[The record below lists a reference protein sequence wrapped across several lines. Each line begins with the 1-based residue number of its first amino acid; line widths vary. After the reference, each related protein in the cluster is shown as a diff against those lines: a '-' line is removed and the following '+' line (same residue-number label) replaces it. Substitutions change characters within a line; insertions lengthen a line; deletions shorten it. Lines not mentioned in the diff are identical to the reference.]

1 MSAHK
6 DVPGSSVKLDDYEPV
21 PLDTYSDVQEAANGH
36 DKAHS
41 APYVAPE
48 KPYVLLPFEHYLEA
62 LSPPEYVVEGLFEMQ
77 SVVGVVGPPESGK
90 SLLLQEIALCVA
102 LGLPWHGRRT
112 KRGLVV
118 YLAGEGQHGLRKR
131 FQALETRYRE
141 QMEGEIV
148 HLATAKVG
156 ASLIDPMELVRV
168 EESIAQAVQKHQQP
182 LVLLIID
189 TLARFIAP
197 GDESKAMDMG
207 SYMSAIDSLRGDAAA
222 VSLHHP
228 GHGESTRARGSS
240 SFKAGLDAEFSVS
253 CDILTNTVTVNCQKM
268 KDGEK
273 PPPFSFKIETAP
285 TKMVNEDGN
294 PVNSVL
300 LCPTETQIAKTP
312 VRGKNQGKLLK
323 ALEKQPPGAVWTE
336 LEIRDI
342 AKTVGMDR
350 FRAREAIL
358 GLRQLGYL
366 QMTVGGSRL
375 SL

>member
-6 DVPGSSVKLDDYEPV
+6 DEPPGSSKLDDYELAPR
-21 PLDTYSDVQEAANGH
+21 DTYADEPRANGH
-36 DKAHS
+36 ANGVQPS
-41 APYVAPE
+41 YVVPE
-48 KPYVLLPFEHYLEA
+48 KPYVLLPFEHYLES
-62 LSPPEYVVEGLFEMQ
+62 LTPPEYVVEGLFEMQ

-131 FQALETRYRE
+131 FQALETRYRD
-141 QMEGEIV
+141 QLEGEIV

-156 ASLIDPMELVRV
+156 TSLIDPMELVRV
-168 EESIAQAVQKHQQP
+168 EESIAKAVESHQQP

-207 SYMSAIDSLRGDAAA
+207 AYLTAIDALRGDAAA

-228 GHGESTRARGSS
+228 GHGEATRARGSS
-240 SFKAGLDAEFSVS
+240 SFKAGLDAEFSVA
-253 CDILTNTVTVNCQKM
+253 CDALSNTVTMSCQKM

-273 PPPFSFKIETAP
+273 PAPFSFKIERAP
-285 TKMVNEDGN
+285 TRMTNEDGN
-294 PVNSVL
+294 TVMSVL
-300 LCPTETQIAKTP
+300 LCPTETAVAKTP
-312 VRGKNQGKLLK
+312 VRGKNQGLLLK
-323 ALEKQPPGAVWTE
+323 HLEKQPPNGVWTE
-336 LEIRDI
+336 LELRSLAKDI
-342 AKTVGMDR
+342 GIDR

-366 QMTVGGSRL
+366 QLTIGGSRL
-375 SL
+375 AP

>member
-1 MSAHK
+1 MSVHK
-6 DVPGSSVKLDDYEPV
+6 DVPPGSVKLDDYEPA
-21 PLDTYSDVQEAANGH
+21 PADTYADEPRANGH
-36 DKAHS
+36 ANGASK
-41 APYVAPE
+41 PYVAPE

-90 SLLLQEIALCVA
+90 SLLLQEIALCVS
-102 LGLPWHGRRT
+102 LGVPWHGRRT

-131 FQALETRYRE
+131 FQALETRYRD
-141 QMEGEIV
+141 QLDGEIV

-156 ASLIDPMELVRV
+156 TSLIDPMELVRV
-168 EESIAQAVQKHQQP
+168 EESIARAVESHQQP

-207 SYMSAIDSLRGDAAA
+207 AYLTAIDTLRGDAAA

-240 SFKAGLDAEFSVS
+240 SFKAGLDAEFSVA
-253 CDILTNTVTVNCQKM
+253 CDISTNTVTMSCQKM

-273 PPPFSFKIETAP
+273 PSPFSFKIERAP
-285 TKMVNEDGN
+285 TRMRNEDGDT
-294 PVNSVL
+294 VNSVL
-300 LCPTETQIAKTP
+300 LCPTETQVAKTP

-323 ALEKQPPGAVWTE
+323 ALEKLPQGSVWTE
-336 LEIRDI
+336 GEMRDI

-366 QMTVGGSRL
+366 QMTIGGSRL
-375 SL
+375 AP

>member
-1 MSAHK
+1 MERDIESTQGKMDRAIK
-6 DVPGSSVKLDDYEPV
+6 
-21 PLDTYSDVQEAANGH
+21 ANGNG
-36 DKAHS
+36 HS
-41 APYVAPE
+41 NGSKSYVAPE

-62 LSPPEYVVEGLFEMQ
+62 LAPPEYVVERMFEMQ

-90 SLLLQEIALCVA
+90 SLLLQEIALCVS

-141 QMEGEIV
+141 QMDGEIV
-148 HLATAKVG
+148 HLATAKVST
-156 ASLIDPMELVRV
+156 SLIDPMELVRV
-168 EESIAQAVQKHQQP
+168 EESIARAVEAHEQP
-182 LVLLIID
+182 LVLLIVD

-207 SYMSAIDSLRGDAAA
+207 AYLCAIDALRGDAAA

-240 SFKAGLDAEFSVS
+240 SFKAGLDAEFSVA
-253 CDILTNTVTVNCQKM
+253 CDTSTNTVTVSCQKM

-273 PPPFSFKIETAP
+273 PAPFSFKIETAP
-285 TKMVNEDGN
+285 TRMRNEDGN
-294 PVNSVL
+294 VVNSVL
-300 LCPTETQIAKTP
+300 LCPTETASTTKP
-312 VRGKNQGKLLK
+312 AVKGKNQKLLL
-323 ALEKQPPGAVWTE
+323 AQIERQPKEPGVWTE
-336 LEIRDI
+336 GELREMARAI
-342 AKTVGMDR
+342 GMER
-350 FRAREAIL
+350 SRGREAIL

-366 QMTVGGSRL
+366 VMTVGGSRL
-375 SL
+375 AL